1 MHEDRVV
8 VFDRH
13 ELAVS
18 RIHLMPQDPRPMT
31 TQRYSKGVRDHL
43 EGTAQSLGRR
53 GSQADAGATVMLEVC
68 AVDAF
73 RSRAHDVT
81 WHIWLHI
88 PAYTFSCLLSFVMN
102 TTHNC
107 CSIKLL

>member
-1 MHEDRVV
+1 
-8 VFDRH
+8 
-13 ELAVS
+13 
-18 RIHLMPQDPRPMT
+18 MPQDPRPMT

-53 GSQADAGATVMLEVC
+53 GSQADAGATVMLEIC

-81 WHIWLHI
+81 WHTWLTLPWLHI

-102 TTHNC
+102 TTHNR